1 MAWDDIARHDHRRVC
16 ARYPSDMT
24 DREWAMI
31 APLLPPARSGGRP
44 RTVDLRAVV
53 DAILFIASSGCQWRM
68 LPKDFP
74 PRSTVQ
80 GYFYA
85 WRDSRLWETINQ
97 LLVMSARELE
107 GREASPTAGVI
118 DSQSV
123 KTTESGGLSGYD
135 AGKKINGRKRHIVT
149 DTLGLMLF
157 VLVHAADV
165 QDRDG
170 APALLQAIRHR
181 FPWLRHIFA
190 DGGYAGGKLR
200 DALKGHGDWTIEI
213 IKRSDTATGFEV
225 LPRRWVVERTS
236 PGSAAAV
243 GSPRTGRKPSKAP
256 APGLSSPASGSSH
269 AGSQDTAIQPKL
281 LSRALSLSLAIL
293 RVGLGLISLGW
304 RSRSDP

>member
-1 MAWDDIARHDHRRVC
+1 
-16 ARYPSDMT
+16 
-24 DREWAMI
+24 
-31 APLLPPARSGGRP
+31 
-44 RTVDLRAVV
+44 
-53 DAILFIASSGCQWRM
+53 M

-85 WRDSRLWETINQ
+85 WRDSRLWETLNQ

-123 KTTESGGLSGYD
+123 KTTESGGISGYD
-135 AGKKINGRKRHIVT
+135 AGKKVNGRKRHIVT

-190 DGGYAGGKLR
+190 DGGYAGGQLR

-213 IKRSDTATGFEV
+213 IKRSDTARGFEV
-225 LPRRWVVERTS
+225 LPRRWVVLRCTML
-236 PGSAAAV
+236 
-243 GSPRTGRKPSKAP
+243 PS
-256 APGLSSPASGSSH
+256 LVSSGQPWLLAS
-269 AGSQDTAIQPKL
+269 I
-281 LSRALSLSLAIL
+281 
-293 RVGLGLISLGW
+293 
-304 RSRSDP
+304 